1 MRHLTSSF
9 PELGKSNALSL
20 SGTFLTS
27 GQTCL
32 GLCNARINLTSH
44 PDGWGKM
51 LGRVLCG
58 AGRAC
63 CNLGMDLA
71 WTFLT
76 LGRTCLRC
84 KTRRNLTSHIGVPD
98 KGCGDLG

>member
-20 SGTFLTS
+20 SGTFLTL

-32 GLCNARINLTSH
+32 GLCNAMVYLTSH
-44 PDGWGKM
+44 PNGRGEM
-51 LGRVLCG
+51 LGHGLCRTG
-58 AGRAC
+58 MAWRQ
-63 CNLGMDLA
+63 LGMDLT

-76 LGRTCLRC
+76 SGRACLCC
-84 KTRRNLTSHIGVPD
+84 KTRPNLTSHIGWG
-98 KGCGDLG
+98 KCG